1 MLSAIKLSASS
12 NDYQCLVLLS
22 EHIYLTTTHNK
33 RKYKPMQLKSLATFS
48 GIATLVAVG
57 ALANVK
63 PASAAP
69 ASGILNFGGDVAF
82 TTTSFDFSGTPVVSK
97 TSTGTFASLIGDPV
111 TVTSF
116 AAPTTDVPGFVSVGG
131 YSFNLTGFN
140 PNTDVVIGASPNG
153 QTTATVATNGNWT
166 GGGGISDG
174 LGTFTAQVT
183 SPTTYS
189 ASITANPVPEPSETL
204 GVLALGAVGGGMAFL
219 RKRQSVNV

>member
-1 MLSAIKLSASS
+1 M
-12 NDYQCLVLLS
+12 
-22 EHIYLTTTHNK
+22 
-33 RKYKPMQLKSLATFS
+33 RLKSLATVS

-69 ASGILNFGGDVAF
+69 AEGILNFAGDVSF
-82 TTTSFDFSGTPVVSK
+82 TPTSFTFTSTPVVSP
-97 TSTGTFASLIGDPV
+97 TSTGTFASFIGAPV
-111 TVTSF
+111 TIQNL
-116 AAPTTDVPGFVSVGG
+116 AAPTTDLPGFVTVDG

-140 PNTDVVIGASPNG
+140 PSTDVVIGASPNG
-153 QTTATVATNGNWT
+153 QSTATVATNGNWT
-166 GGGGISDG
+166 GGGGVSDG
-174 LGTFTAQVT
+174 AGTFTAQVT

-189 ASITANPVPEPSETL
+189 ASITAVVPEPSETL